1 MISSAI
7 GPLEDNKKKVQN
19 NNHLNH
25 SLVKS
30 SNQLLNRIMF
40 FDKDLSDELIGLQNE
55 SMNGIEDERRIM
67 SSNNERY
74 SNHFMENSIEVD
86 ELTTTNN
93 PSSHDSTNR
102 SLNLQNGFRVENT
115 EPIDVSDDS
124 DIADALTQVIEEFS
138 GENLNTSSE
147 SNSLEEEFIC
157 DVVNEINV
165 ELMRETVNIHD
176 IVLIPPIGFRDEC
189 NDKDIVLTPPI
200 GFRDK

>member
-86 ELTTTNN
+86 ELTTTIN

-165 ELMRETVNIHD
+165 ELMRETVNIQD

>member
-1 MISSAI
+1 
-7 GPLEDNKKKVQN
+7 
-19 NNHLNH
+19 
-25 SLVKS
+25 
-30 SNQLLNRIMF
+30 MF

-55 SMNGIEDERRIM
+55 SKNGIEDERRIM

-138 GENLNTSSE
+138 GENLKPSSE

-165 ELMRETVNIHD
+165 ELMRETVNIQD

>member
-55 SMNGIEDERRIM
+55 SKNGIEDERRIM

-93 PSSHDSTNR
+93 SSSHDSTNR

-165 ELMRETVNIHD
+165 ELMRETVNIQD

>member
-1 MISSAI
+1 
-7 GPLEDNKKKVQN
+7 
-19 NNHLNH
+19 
-25 SLVKS
+25 
-30 SNQLLNRIMF
+30 MF

-165 ELMRETVNIHD
+165 ELMRETVNIQD